1 MQLPLMYVLSVSQ
14 RCEKVNTYEEIF
26 VGAVLLRQKG
36 DKIGLSYSNRNGKFK
51 KMLYSVCK
59 KDL

>member
-1 MQLPLMYVLSVSQ
+1 MYVLSVSQ